1 VAKRPIIANV
11 IEKVMLDAIA
21 VPKVITSE
29 AQNEMRRLVERSEL
43 NVLAAGITGFGPCK
57 C

>member
-1 VAKRPIIANV
+1 
-11 IEKVMLDAIA
+11 MLDAIA